1 MRFYISG
8 LCAVLLAASVTTLTA
23 CSPAKAPEPVK
34 SETPVAQRPA
44 SPHHVMISLAAGEP
58 MTRDQQAYVIQ
69 LQDKVSA
76 KWQPVAAK
84 LKYSVG
90 IEFTVTKPGLT
101 SDVKAVSSMGTRKQI
116 EACRDAILRADHF
129 DPLPDYFK
137 TAPQTFLCE
146 FMYNP
151 Q

>member
-1 MRFYISG
+1 MRFNISG
-8 LCAVLLAASVTTLTA
+8 LCAILVAVSVAALTA
-23 CSPAKAPEPVK
+23 CTPAKPVEDK
-34 SETPVAQRPA
+34 PASAPVAARPV
-44 SPHHVMISLAAGEP
+44 SPHHVMVSLAAGEP

-69 LQDKVSA
+69 LQEKISA

-101 SDVKAVSSMGTRKQI
+101 SDVKAVSSMGTRRQI

-129 DPLPDYFK
+129 DPLPEHFK

-151 Q
+151 

>member
-8 LCAVLLAASVTTLTA
+8 LCAILVAVSMTALTA
-23 CSPAKAPEPVK
+23 CTAAKPVEDKPAPAPAAAK
-34 SETPVAQRPA
+34 PA
-44 SPHHVMISLAAGEP
+44 SPHHVMVSLAAGEA

-69 LQDKVSA
+69 LQDKISA

-101 SDVKAVSSMGTRKQI
+101 SEVKAVSSMGTRKQI

-129 DPLPDYFK
+129 DPLPAHFK

-151 Q
+151 